1 MMSDDHKHFSIG
13 KKDSIRQELKRCGC
27 IAQDEEKLYIA
38 KIKKPALEE

>member
-13 KKDSIRQELKRCGC
+13 KDSIRQELKRCGC
-27 IAQDEEKLYIA
+27 IAQDEEKLQCIA